1 MIVSIHQPNYLPYLG
16 FIDKMKKS
24 DVFIIY
30 DDAQFNKE
38 DFQHRNR
45 IRIFQGWK
53 WLTVPVEKKRIP
65 INEIRINNELRWKDM
80 SWNEVHLKEIRENY
94 RDAPYFGL
102 YETEIRRI
110 YTKKYDRLI
119 DINMELIYF
128 LKKAFDISADIV
140 FSGKFGYE
148 SKSTEKLIELVEA
161 AGGDTYLSGPA
172 GMNYLD
178 TSL

>member
-24 DVFIIY
+24 DVFIIC

-53 WLTVPVEKKRIP
+53 WLTVPVEKRRFP
-65 INEIRINNELRWKDM
+65 INEIKINNETKWKDM
-80 SWNEVHLKEIRENY
+80 CWNEVHLKEIEENY
-94 RDAPYFGL
+94 RDAQYFSS
-102 YETEIRRI
+102 YENEIRKI
-110 YTKKYDRLI
+110 YTNKYDLLI
-119 DINMELIYF
+119 NLNMDLIYF

-140 FSGKFGYE
+140 F
-148 SKSTEKLIELVEA
+148 
-161 AGGDTYLSGPA
+161 
-172 GMNYLD
+172 
-178 TSL
+178 